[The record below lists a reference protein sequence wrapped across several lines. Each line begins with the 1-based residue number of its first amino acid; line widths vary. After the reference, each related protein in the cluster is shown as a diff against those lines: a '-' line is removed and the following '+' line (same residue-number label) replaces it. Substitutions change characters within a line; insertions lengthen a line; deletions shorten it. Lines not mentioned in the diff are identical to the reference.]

1 MKSVY
6 ISSTFKDLVRHREAV
21 GVALRRM
28 GYTVVCMEDYVATDE
43 RTDARCKSDIA
54 ACDFYIGIIAQRYGW
69 RPEAEGPPIT
79 ELEFRQAQSQRD
91 RTRCLLFLLDEEAPW
106 PQKWID
112 ALGTGESA
120 ARDSKDLKKLCAELA
135 PLSPKSFTT
144 LEDLVREVM
153 AAIHVED
160 ERTWKRS
167 LESEMS
173 RIFAECR
180 MVPSLA
186 PGALGGYK
194 MYLNSSGKEDIIML
208 LQTTI
213 RSLTQVRVVGVDLVS
228 EGGWWPTRLLLL
240 AGLLASYSSVERLV
254 FSAEG
259 TYVGICKPL
268 DVRRALVAHF
278 PLFEKAF
285 AESLPDVP
293 GFDPA
298 ADIRR
303 VVESFSEKL
312 NGLEI
317 ATPVGAHIVSGF
329 RGFLDDRVRYVP
341 HQSDMVRLAQIL
353 QQPHPHVAVEES
365 GGATTILNRMELASR
380 VATLAVER
388 V

>member
-1 MKSVY
+1 
-6 ISSTFKDLVRHREAV
+6 
-21 GVALRRM
+21 M

-43 RTDARCKSDIA
+43 RTDARCTSDIA

-69 RPEAEGPPIT
+69 RPDAKGPSIT
-79 ELEFRQAQSQRD
+79 ELEYRQARGQTD

-112 ALGTGESA
+112 ALGSGESA
-120 ARDSKDLKKLCAELA
+120 ANDTRDLKKLRAELA
-135 PLSPKSFTT
+135 PFGPKSFTT
-144 LEDLVREVM
+144 IEDLVREVM

-167 LESEMS
+167 LEREMS
-173 RIFAECR
+173 RIFAESR
-180 MVPSLA
+180 VVPSLA
-186 PGALGGYK
+186 PGDLGGYK
-194 MYLNSSGKEDIIML
+194 MYLNVSGKENIIML

-213 RSLTQVRVVGVDLVS
+213 RSLTQVWVVGVDLVS

-240 AGLLASYSSVERLV
+240 AGLLTSYSSVERLV
-254 FSAEG
+254 FSAAG
-259 TYVGICKPL
+259 TYVGMCKPW

-278 PLFEKAF
+278 PLFEQAF

-303 VVESFSEKL
+303 VVEGFSERL
-312 NGLEI
+312 NGEI
-317 ATPVGAHIVSGF
+317 TTPVGAHVVSGF
-329 RGFLDDRVRYVP
+329 RGFLADRVRYVS

-380 VATLAVER
+380 IAALAVER